1 MFRGSGAPRQ
11 RRAVA
16 NSNSHDSR
24 KYETPLDE
32 LTACLDRMEA
42 LVLSTRTNWEQ
53 RGNPSTTT
61 GSQSKIKALSA
72 FRPRRKLVTELL
84 KVEMH
89 ISEVPPEGKEP
100 KARFV
105 PMTIAEEA
113 EMIELLRRVA
123 ELVVTGEKC
132 AAAVMSNDEKR
143 IRRRKEAIETGIEPV
158 EDEDDNERYG
168 DLESHIALFENFFER
183 NALALIVN
191 IVTGAGYQPSFE
203 LSTVD
208 RGSFRASSVNNGDS
222 GDGNDEDE
230 RTSST
235 EDETTETEEV
245 SSGETNVN
253 IKPQKQKSKTILVP
267 PLSVATQAMQSVSIL
282 IQNVSRATSL
292 YFLLSNNH
300 INDLISLPLELYNT
314 AETVRRDESPQGAP
328 GPRRFASQEL
338 QELTTHFVTFLKS
351 LALRMNVETLQFFLT
366 YPGERGGKTMEFDSR
381 RVPSSSS
388 VSLTTEKIKKH
399 PAQDDDRPLDEVTS
413 NADSESRKSPVKTL
427 RPIEIESIEVD
438 FPLYARAL
446 EFCASHQDSFVRVT
460 AMNICLNTLRLA
472 TLAGEEAGNEE
483 IMSSPDGILD
493 NAHALPLK
501 ERLAIAYHVCI
512 PSRVESLVSP
522 IFTKLAQLWGFIEEQ
537 IREIDLL
544 TDGRDQ
550 SLGDGR
556 RIRSV
561 AMEKAKTETRRKK
574 LTNSL
579 NTAVADM
586 QDEFLLLEDVFQV
599 GLSSLN
605 EQVIEMMLATFVY
618 PLLLQPLLLY
628 MQRYTSYADKNGEID
643 RFNTDI
649 LASGAIWAAPSNAD
663 MDAASERAQ
672 EAAPAKTA
680 FFALSGVF
688 HFVSNPALLRLMLT
702 ALFHPLAPDSAS
714 EIMIRSKPD
723 IACIDDDGHMVLR
736 TDGTEI
742 VANRG
747 LVRKEHSPY
756 SFGSITGHKT
766 TKSTS
771 MEDSAMFSVDEEPSC
786 VFVLSP
792 ALTEVL
798 EGEVGDAA
806 LIARTR
812 PNPYRRAI
820 LQCMSGGPD
829 MLHLRQLSVLMF
841 DAMVSRFDSKFA
853 SEMIFGIGM
862 KTFGEDI
869 PLDERH
875 LDTRRAHILNNR
887 GIGGGSNLESRY
899 SLSKGSAGANYMNE
913 VVSALCFT
921 VINVSTNYK
930 GMLFYGALL
939 ILLAYVFSR
948 CLRFQEFGN

>member
-1 MFRGSGAPRQ
+1 MFRGSITPRQ
-11 RRAVA
+11 RRNTAQ
-16 NSNSHDSR
+16 SNSHDSR
-24 KYETPLDE
+24 KYDTPLEE
-32 LTACLDRMEA
+32 LTACLDRLEA
-42 LVLSTRTNWEQ
+42 LVLSTRTNREG
-53 RGNPSTTT
+53 RANTPKTPGT
-61 GSQSKIKALSA
+61 GSRVKALAA
-72 FRPRRKLVTELL
+72 FRSRRKLVTELQR
-84 KVEMH
+84 EEGQATE
-89 ISEVPPEGKEP
+89 IPADGKEP

-105 PMTIAEEA
+105 PMTPAEEA

-132 AAAVMSNDEKR
+132 AAAVMANDEKR
-143 IRRRKEAIETGIEPV
+143 VQRRNTAIETGVEP
-158 EDEDDNERYG
+158 EGSEDDDDRYG
-168 DLESHIALFENFFER
+168 DVEAHIALFENFFER

-191 IVTGAGYQPSFE
+191 IVTGAGFQSSFE
-203 LSTVD
+203 LSTAD
-208 RGSFRASSVNNGDS
+208 HGSFRASSGQTGDS
-222 GDGNDEDE
+222 GSTRDDDEKTTTDE
-230 RTSST
+230 TAST
-235 EDETTETEEV
+235 EEASQTEEPPTPV
-245 SSGETNVN
+245 T
-253 IKPQKQKSKTILVP
+253 PQKPKSKSILVP
-267 PLSVATQAMQSVSIL
+267 PLVVATQAMQSVSIL

-300 INDLISLPLELYNT
+300 INDLISLPLELYNI
-314 AETVRRDESPQGAP
+314 AENVKRDEASQGVLP
-328 GPRRFASQEL
+328 GPRKFASQEM

-366 YPGERGGKTMEFDSR
+366 YPGERGGERFEFETAS
-381 RVPSSSS
+381 VSSHAHFSSS
-388 VSLTTEKIKKH
+388 
-399 PAQDDDRPLDEVTS
+399 DDIPKFADDDGDRPLDEV
-413 NADSESRKSPVKTL
+413 NADGIRRKSPTKTL
-427 RPIEIESIEVD
+427 RPVEIESIEVD

-446 EFCASHQDSFVRVT
+446 EFCSSHQDSFVRVT

-472 TLAGEEAGNEE
+472 TLAGEEGEDTEE
-483 IMSSPDGILD
+483 MMSSPNGILD
-493 NAHALPLK
+493 NAQALPLK

-512 PSRVESLVSP
+512 PNRVESLVSP

-544 TDGRDQ
+544 TEGKNQAPEDGRF
-550 SLGDGR
+550 
-556 RIRSV
+556 RSA
-561 AMEKAKTETRRKK
+561 AMEKAKAETRRKK
-574 LTNSL
+574 LTTSL

-605 EQVIEMMLATFVY
+605 EQIIEMMLATFVY

-628 MQRYTSYADKNGEID
+628 MQRYTAYADKNAEID

-649 LASGAIWAAPSNAD
+649 LASGAIWASPNND
-663 MDAASERAQ
+663 DVDAASERAQ

-688 HFVSNPALLRLMLT
+688 HFVSNPALLRLLMT
-702 ALFHPLAPDSAS
+702 ALFHPLAPDSSS
-714 EIMIRSKPD
+714 ETMIRAKPD
-723 IACIDDDGHMVLR
+723 IACIDDDGNMTLR

-747 LVRKEHSPY
+747 LVRKEVSPY

-766 TKSTS
+766 TKTSS
-771 MEDSAMFSVDEEPSC
+771 MEDSAMFSLDGDPSC
-786 VFVLSP
+786 VFVLAP

-798 EGEVGDAA
+798 EGEAGDVS
-806 LIARTR
+806 LISKTR

-820 LQCMSGGPD
+820 LECMSGGPE

-841 DAMVSRFDSKFA
+841 DAMVSRFESKFA
-853 SEMIFGIGM
+853 SDMIFGVGM
-862 KTFGEDI
+862 KTLGEDI

-887 GIGGGSNLESRY
+887 GIGGGSNMESRY
-899 SLSKGSAGANYMNE
+899 SIVKGSAGASYMNE

-930 GMLFYGALL
+930 GAL
-939 ILLAYVFSR
+939 
-948 CLRFQEFGN
+948 